1 VGRSNRRAYAY
12 FTFQRDK
19 VLREESA
26 KRLAAMRE
34 FTQFGSGF
42 HIAMRDL
49 EIRGAG
55 SILSGS
61 QHGHMESVGY
71 EMYLQILNEAVA
83 EAKGEPIQ
91 KTAECT
97 VDIQMDAHISER
109 YIESLSQR
117 LDIYRKIVAVKT
129 DADETDLIDELIDRY
144 GEPSKEVLGLI
155 TVSRLRNRAAQLGIT
170 EVSQRGNM
178 MIFYL
183 SYPTPEMIGA
193 LSRRYRDRVAFGSVG
208 KPNLSVRLEKE
219 IPVELLGEVLDTLG
233 KAAKTL

>member
-1 VGRSNRRAYAY
+1 
-12 FTFQRDK
+12 
-19 VLREESA
+19 
-26 KRLAAMRE
+26 
-34 FTQFGSGF
+34 
-42 HIAMRDL
+42 
-49 EIRGAG
+49 
-55 SILSGS
+55 
-61 QHGHMESVGY
+61 
-71 EMYLQILNEAVA
+71 MYLQILNEAVA

-117 LDIYRKIVAVKT
+117 LDIYRKIAAVKT

-144 GEPSKEVLGLI
+144 GEPPKEVLGLI

-183 SYPTPEMIGA
+183 SYPTPEMISA
-193 LSRRYRDRVAFGSVG
+193 LSRRYRGRAAFGSVG
-208 KPNLSVRLEKE
+208 KPNLSVRLEK
-219 IPVELLGEVLDTLG
+219 VFFVVLLGHVLFTL
-233 KAAKTL
+233 